1 MRKLYYN
8 AARGFTD
15 AEPEPLEASVF
26 KLTFESFF
34 TIFTFL
40 VQFFFHGSL
49 FYAYPMCSKD
59 WSCHNFK
66 SITESNQKTTHQVTI
81 RTEKYTNIIRYF
93 LPKLNIMFL
102 NSLIILFQQWLPK
115 RFDRMI
121 KPGNSTFRL
130 SNTERL
136 IQPDKVL

>member
-1 MRKLYYN
+1 MTFLRKLYYN

-26 KLTFESFF
+26 KLTLVFF
-34 TIFTFL
+34 NNFHFFGS
-40 VQFFFHGSL
+40 VFFHGSL

-81 RTEKYTNIIRYF
+81 RSEEYTNIIRYF
-93 LPKLNIMFL
+93 LQKPNIMFL
-102 NSLIILFQQWLPK
+102 NSLIILF
-115 RFDRMI
+115 
-121 KPGNSTFRL
+121 
-130 SNTERL
+130 
-136 IQPDKVL
+136 